1 MRAELKRAADLVA
14 FQRREALSRKRL
26 SGDPRNPFRP
36 RYGAEL
42 TFAAAS
48 QEAETLAIFSNCL
61 RKKRPES
68 VQGGSSPRW
77 TRSSTSSSAWASW
90 PSGAWGSPPRVSWQ
104 ERRTASPV
112 RRRCWDWG
120 LWQRSTCTGR
130 SGSKSKNDYTGRRTA
145 VKSNGKLCPLG
156 KLVVKALTD
165 QDKTKTQLAAEIGT
179 SPQYLSY
186 ILYGV
191 RSGEKYLPAIIAA
204 LNLDPRKV
212 EKVTAA

>member
-48 QEAETLAIFSNCL
+48 QEAETLGYILKLLEKEAARECARRVF
-61 RKKRPES
+61 P
-68 VQGGSSPRW
+68 
-77 TRSSTSSSAWASW
+77 T
-90 PSGAWGSPPRVSWQ
+90 GAWGSPPRVSWQ

-112 RRRCWDWG
+112 RRRCWAWG